1 MNRTGLLTTVAVMLA
16 TSPSFAQF
24 GGMGGA
30 GGGIGGGGAPAMMR
44 QGGRAVGA
52 GVTEIQRSAKV
63 EMEGGQLLT
72 GKINLRPVIVDADLG
87 QYVFAPGKI
96 KMIRFLKPVN
106 EGKPGDEAGE
116 AGGGEEAAVVPEAAE
131 NRVAALRVRRG
142 GAGMMAGGFGGGMGG
157 AGGLGMVPDANSRT
171 GTAVLS
177 RGKVITTADKE
188 IIGMIHIPGD
198 FRLELEFGALT
209 LAPIKLRSITF
220 TDDDPL
226 DKLANA
232 EAAVP
237 STRDDAG
244 RPASGEEKSPPRYFR
259 QGNFLIV
266 VSPVGDRATLYN
278 LDSKKS
284 ESLELSGSKEGPLEV
299 SPVLGD
305 NLVALLLKGPKVTR
319 IAIADTA
326 SGTWHSQ
333 ALRKPFEG
341 QAVPIMAP
349 GIVIYK
355 VGRDVY
361 AYSTETERWDMA
373 ELPEGSRA
381 LPSIARGTAT
391 IESNGHI
398 FTFVGKTGKWDHVD
412 VRALLG
418 VVGAEKK

>member
-1 MNRTGLLTTVAVMLA
+1 
-16 TSPSFAQF
+16 
-24 GGMGGA
+24 
-30 GGGIGGGGAPAMMR
+30 MR
-44 QGGRAVGA
+44 QGGRAAA

-63 EMEGGQLLT
+63 ELEGGQLLS
-72 GKINLRPVIVDADLG
+72 GKIDLRPVIVDGDLG
-87 QYVFAPGKI
+87 QYVITPDKI
-96 KMIRFLKPVN
+96 KMIRFLKPVD
-106 EGKPGDEAGE
+106 EVKPADEAGE
-116 AGGGEEAAVVPEAAE
+116 AGGGEEAAFVPEAAQ

-142 GAGMMAGGFGGGMGG
+142 GGGMMAGGFGGGLGG
-157 AGGLGMVPDANSRT
+157 AGGVGVVADANSRT
-171 GTAVLS
+171 GMAMLA
-177 RGKVITTADKE
+177 RGKLITTSDKE

-198 FRLELEFGALT
+198 FRLELDFGTLT

-220 TDDDPL
+220 TDDDL
-226 DKLANA
+226 ADKRANA
-232 EAAVP
+232 DAAAP

-244 RPASGEEKSPPRYFR
+244 RPASGADKTPPRYFR
-259 QGNFLIV
+259 QGSLIIV

-278 LDSKKS
+278 LDTKKS
-284 ESLELSGSKEGPLEV
+284 ESVELSGSKEGPLEV

-326 SGTWHSQ
+326 SGTWHAQ
-333 ALRKPFEG
+333 DLRKPFDG

-381 LPSIARGTAT
+381 MPSIVRGTAT

-398 FTFVGKTGKWDHVD
+398 YTFAGKTGKWDHVD
-412 VRALLG
+412 VRAPFLM
-418 VVGAEKK
+418 AAQRRKSN